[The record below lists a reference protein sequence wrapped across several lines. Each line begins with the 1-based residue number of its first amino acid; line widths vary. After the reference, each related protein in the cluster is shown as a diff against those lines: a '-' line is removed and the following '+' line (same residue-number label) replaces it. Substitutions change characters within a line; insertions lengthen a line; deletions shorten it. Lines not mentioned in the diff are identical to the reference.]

1 MGGRRGRVTEN
12 ILDLATLNEKETYK
26 EKNVTK
32 YELSV
37 TSCVN
42 VRVPLASPTRT
53 QTAFR
58 DMLLRL
64 AETTGDESDW
74 RREENDP
81 CNERVE
87 LVEMLE

>member
-1 MGGRRGRVTEN
+1 MGTCLCKIFGKLRDRPRVPN
-12 ILDLATLNEKETYK
+12 YYVPYK
-26 EKNVTK
+26 KNWV

-58 DMLLRL
+58 DM
-64 AETTGDESDW
+64 ASASS
-74 RREENDP
+74 RREVEEAINSNPKLISDIEKCTNWIKEN
-81 CNERVE
+81 E
-87 LVEMLE
+87 